1 MVSSGGG
8 RGVEGNADESTPS
21 SERTF
26 QGVSINKGS
35 GRYEARLYI
44 DRKREYLGTFG
55 TEKEAACAVDRM
67 SRWCEIHG
75 KMRQGGEAVK
85 YNFNRDEYAGEEV
98 SLKAVTTQEEMITK
112 LR

>member
-8 RGVEGNADESTPS
+8 RGVAGNADESTPS

-44 DRKREYLGTFG
+44 DRKLMYLGTFG
-55 TEKEAACAVDRM
+55 IEKEAARAVDRM

-75 KMRQGGEAVK
+75 KMRQGEQAFT